1 MSPVDLTAMSSLGVT
16 EVLCDC
22 SFCAAHES
30 FGLLINCETVT
41 SLVVHAGRLAND
53 SSELYHSGNN
63 FTGDIHVPN
72 ILISE

>member
-41 SLVVHAGRLAND
+41 SLRWCMQEDWLMTAVSYIILEITSR
-53 SSELYHSGNN
+53 ET
-63 FTGDIHVPN
+63 FTFQIF
-72 ILISE
+72 